1 MLDKFAMIPASKVIG
16 HSAAK
21 WSKTQPHEGIWW
33 TNKLSRGVGGS
44 DKSYIAYSPSKRRLV
59 YVQQV
64 WNTERQMVRWLVGDT
79 RKYYDDL
86 EEAKQVV
93 KEMLSD

>member
-21 WSKTQPHEGIWW
+21 WSKIQPHEGIWW
-33 TNKLSRGVGGS
+33 TNKLSQGVGGRA
-44 DKSYIAYSPSKRRLV
+44 KSYIAYSPSKRRLV